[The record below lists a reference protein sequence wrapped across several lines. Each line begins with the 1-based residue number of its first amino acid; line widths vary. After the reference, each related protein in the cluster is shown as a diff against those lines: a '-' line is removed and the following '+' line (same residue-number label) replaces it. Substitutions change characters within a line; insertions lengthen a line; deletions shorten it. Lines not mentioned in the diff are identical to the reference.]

1 MGLSKTRLAA
11 DIGPVR
17 AWQVKRKL
25 DALTCRAA
33 QGEAWT
39 TKLAVSPDRDLKTS
53 FKDVWPAA
61 LMRVS
66 QGKGNLGQRMA
77 AILQANSRGAVCIIG
92 SDLPDLQTKDIEQ
105 AFKALKRN
113 DVVIGPAT
121 DGGYWLIAMSAR
133 CARRV
138 KLDHVRWSSV
148 HTLSDTLACMPT
160 TWRIS
165 FLRELE
171 DVDDGASLKRLNPT
185 KPTRS
190 TDRPPLEFAIQHEHG
205 VDCLVAHKSA

>member
-1 MGLSKTRLAA
+1 MKPTLFIFTKAPRIGLSKTRLAA

-17 AWQVKRKL
+17 AWQVKRTL
-25 DALTCRAA
+25 DAFTCRAA
-33 QGEAWT
+33 QGNAWT
-39 TKLAVSPDRDLKTS
+39 TKLAVSPDRDLKTH
-53 FKDVWPAA
+53 FKDVWPAD
-61 LMRVS
+61 LTRVS

-77 AILQANSRGAVCIIG
+77 AVLQANSRGAVCIIG
-92 SDLPDLQTKDIEQ
+92 SDLPDLQTKDIGE

-113 DVVIGPAT
+113 DVVIGPTT

-148 HTLSDTLACMPT
+148 HTLSDTLECLPT
-160 TWRIS
+160 TWRVG

-171 DVDDGASLKRLNPT
+171 DVDDGASLRRLKMTNS
-185 KPTRS
+185 TRS
-190 TDRPPLEFAIQHEHG
+190 TERL
-205 VDCLVAHKSA
+205 LL

>member
-25 DALTCRAA
+25 DAFTCRAA

-39 TKLAVSPDRDLKTS
+39 TKLAVAPDRDLKTH
-53 FKDVWPAA
+53 FNDVWAA
-61 LMRVS
+61 DLMRVS
-66 QGKGNLGQRMA
+66 QGQGNLGQRMA
-77 AILQANSRGAVCIIG
+77 VILQANSRGAVCIIG
-92 SDLPDLQTKDIEQ
+92 SDLPDLQTRDIGQ
-105 AFKALKRN
+105 AFKTLKRN

-121 DGGYWLIAMSAR
+121 DGGYWLIGMSAR
-133 CARRV
+133 CERRV

-148 HTLSDTLACMPT
+148 HTLSDTLACLPT
-160 TWRIS
+160 TWRVG

-171 DVDDGASLKRLNPT
+171 DVDDGASLRKLKMI

-190 TDRPPLEFAIQHEHG
+190 TDRL
-205 VDCLVAHKSA
+205 LL